1 MFYMH
6 VPLSVQI
13 TTFPHIAIIDPR
25 TGGCQWQYKVPATG
39 PIVSKLLAEKCE
51 FTKQTLSIR
60 WSLRHLRHFT

>member
-1 MFYMH
+1 MFYMR
-6 VPLSVQI
+6 VRMSVQI

-51 FTKQTLSIR
+51 CPEQLLSR
-60 WSLRHLRHFT
+60 NRCELWRFP